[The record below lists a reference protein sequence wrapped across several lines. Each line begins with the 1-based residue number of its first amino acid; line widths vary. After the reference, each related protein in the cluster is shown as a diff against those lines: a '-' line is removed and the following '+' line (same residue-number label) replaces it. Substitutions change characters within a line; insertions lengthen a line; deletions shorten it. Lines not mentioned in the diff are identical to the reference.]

1 MECPIYELETLYPS
15 RFPVHFV
22 AHTKAYIKLLK
33 KLKPKKVIAVNQAEA
48 LSLCIAKRY
57 YKDFKLVVCEHCNIT
72 ESISDYKGWFGWYYR
87 HFFQR
92 EYNKFADVIHTVSY
106 ESKED
111 MVKNWGFSPHKVE
124 VIYNPA
130 LIEINEVPVKKVN
143 EKFTIVA
150 ASRLEKQKRVDVLLE
165 GLKIFFEK
173 HPSEK
178 EKICV
183 KVYGD
188 GSLKTE
194 LIDLNRQYKLDNIV
208 EFCGFQKDPWKQ
220 VAVADLF
227 VSTSEW
233 EGLSVSL
240 IEAQTV
246 HTPILASDCPSG
258 NKEIC
263 LNGKAGKLFKKND
276 PEDFAEKLFDIVC
289 NKAQLQN
296 YVQQADANLKRFDVK
311 TIMAQY
317 ANL

>member
-1 MECPIYELETLYPS
+1 M
-15 RFPVHFV
+15 
-22 AHTKAYIKLLK
+22 
-33 KLKPKKVIAVNQAEA
+33 
-48 LSLCIAKRY
+48 
-57 YKDFKLVVCEHCNIT
+57 
-72 ESISDYKGWFGWYYR
+72 
-87 HFFQR
+87 
-92 EYNKFADVIHTVSY
+92 
-106 ESKED
+106 
-111 MVKNWGFSPHKVE
+111 
-124 VIYNPA
+124 
-130 LIEINEVPVKKVN
+130 
-143 EKFTIVA
+143 
-150 ASRLEKQKRVDVLLE
+150 
-165 GLKIFFEK
+165 KIFFEK